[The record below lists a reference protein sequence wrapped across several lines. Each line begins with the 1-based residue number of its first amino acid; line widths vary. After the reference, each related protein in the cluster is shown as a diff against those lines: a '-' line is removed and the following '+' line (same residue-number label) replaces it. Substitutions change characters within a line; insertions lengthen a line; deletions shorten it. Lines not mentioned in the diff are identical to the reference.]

1 MSNFLSK
8 LKISRVFLLS
18 ISFITFII
26 FIVVT
31 IFSSFIYNNSR
42 LQLIESLFLQAQ
54 TINKLLPSIEE
65 NKNFDDYAND
75 LALSDSRFNE
85 LRVTIIDDNWNVIGD
100 SLVAYDDLSNLE
112 KHSPDTRIEIQN
124 ALNNSYGT
132 ARRLSDTT
140 GIDLI
145 YVAIVRDKNDLSK
158 GIVRV
163 ALPFNIYES
172 FFNFFIYPFLMLFIM
187 VIVSSSFLSLN
198 VENNLRRDLDTL
210 LKNTRQAI
218 KGKSIKSFENSGDK
232 QLDTL
237 SEAVKQISQRLNDEI
252 GQAIEQRTEFGTV
265 LDSINQGVI
274 IFNKGLKVRFANDI
288 ALEMFGKHVFFLG
301 DKITA
306 KKLQPINK
314 LLKKVKKESSD
325 EIEMSVKLGN
335 EEKYFL
341 LSASKMESTNEY
353 ILVIN
358 DISSLR
364 KLENLRKNLISDIS
378 HEIKTPVS
386 VIRAGSETLHAGTI
400 QDPKIAAK
408 FTKSI
413 LDNSERLTEMIDDLL
428 ELEKIEFAGLVVKKE
443 KVSPHTEIN
452 KIFTTIDALLIEK
465 NITVKNLID
474 EEIIIRTDKESFRTI
489 FSNLLNNAIKYSPDN
504 STIEF
509 ISILDKNYITISIK
523 DNGYGI
529 DKVSLKRIFERFYRT
544 SKARA
549 HTKGTGLGLALVKQ
563 LSQRIGANVHVES
576 TINEGSE
583 FFVSFGHK

>member
-8 LKISRVFLLS
+8 LRVSRVFLLS
-18 ISFITFII
+18 VLFITFII

-42 LQLIESLFLQAQ
+42 LQLIESLYIQAQ
-54 TINKLLPSIEE
+54 TINKLLPEIE
-65 NKNFDDYAND
+65 NGINFDDYAND

-85 LRVTIIDDNWNVIGD
+85 LRVTIIDNNWTVIGD
-100 SLVAYDDLSNLE
+100 SLVSYDELTDLE
-112 KHSPDTRIEIQN
+112 KHSPETRIEIQN
-124 ALNNSYGT
+124 ALNNPYGT

-145 YVAIVRDKNDLSK
+145 YVAIVRDKEDLSK
-158 GIVRV
+158 GLVRV
-163 ALPFNIYES
+163 ALPFDIYES
-172 FFNFFIYPFLMLFIM
+172 FFNFFIYPFLILFIM
-187 VIVSSSFLSLN
+187 VVISSSFLSLN
-198 VENNLRRDLDTL
+198 VENNLRRDLDVL
-210 LKNTRQAI
+210 LRNTRQAI
-218 KGKSIKSFENSGDK
+218 KGKNIKTLENIGDK

-237 SEAVKQISQRLNDEI
+237 SDAVRQISQRLNDEI

-274 IFNKGLKVRFANDI
+274 IFNKNFKVRFTNDI

-314 LLKKVKKESSD
+314 LLKKVKKISSD
-325 EIEMSVKLGN
+325 EIEFSLKQNN
-335 EEKYFL
+335 ENKHFL
-341 LSASKMESTNEY
+341 LSASKMDSTNEY

-364 KLENLRKNLISDIS
+364 KLEDLRKNLISDIS

-386 VIRAGSETLHAGTI
+386 VIRAGSETLYSGNI
-400 QDPKIAAK
+400 KDPKTTAK
-408 FTKSI
+408 FAKSI
-413 LDNSERLTEMIDDLL
+413 LDNSERLSEMINDLL
-428 ELEKIEFAGLVVKKE
+428 ELEKIEFAGLVLKKE
-443 KVSPHTEIN
+443 KIIPYKEVN
-452 KIFTTIDALLIEK
+452 KILSTIDTLLIEK
-465 NITVKNLID
+465 NIIVNNSINKDLILK
-474 EEIIIRTDKESFRTI
+474 TDRESFRTI
-489 FSNLLNNAIKYSPDN
+489 FSNLLNNAIKYSPNKTKID
-504 STIEF
+504 F
-509 ISILDKNYITISIK
+509 ISKTDKNYVTISIK
-523 DNGYGI
+523 DYGYGI
-529 DKVSLKRIFERFYRT
+529 DKNNIKRIFERFYRT

-576 TINEGSE
+576 IINEGSE
-583 FFVSFGHK
+583 FFVSFDHK